1 MAKQSNDIIE
11 QLESWYQ
18 TPAGS
23 FLYEQEQRITW
34 QLLEPL
40 WGHRL
45 LQLGGSGDQVLAQ
58 HRLNLQRIHAAPV
71 PSVAGDVCSEL
82 DCVPFPS
89 ESIDILIVFHA
100 IEFAGNPH
108 QLLREADRVLAPRG
122 ELIMLGFN
130 PWSLFGLLTLL
141 SRYSR
146 RRLWGRVRP
155 LSKHRLRDWLRLLG
169 MSVKSVQ
176 HSFCVPPW
184 GEGRLQRALHR
195 AAGYATR
202 KNWPFGGVYILH
214 ARKNVTALT
223 PDRVRWNQRVGDR
236 LIGLA
241 TPQPVPSPRAG
252 NAGKCVKS
260 VEAFTDGACRGNPG
274 PGGWGVLLRYQERER
289 SLHGGAAE
297 TTNNRM
303 ELTAAIE
310 ALKALK
316 QPCKV
321 TLTTDSEYL
330 RKGITEW
337 IHRWMAKGWKTSAK
351 KPVKNVDLWQ
361 ALEQERARHQVDW
374 RWVKGHSGHR
384 ENELADQLANRGI
397 DEL

>member
-1 MAKQSNDIIE
+1 M
-11 QLESWYQ
+11 
-18 TPAGS
+18 
-23 FLYEQEQRITW
+23 
-34 QLLEPL
+34 
-40 WGHRL
+40 
-45 LQLGGSGDQVLAQ
+45 
-58 HRLNLQRIHAAPV
+58 
-71 PSVAGDVCSEL
+71 
-82 DCVPFPS
+82 
-89 ESIDILIVFHA
+89 
-100 IEFAGNPH
+100 
-108 QLLREADRVLAPRG
+108 
-122 ELIMLGFN
+122 
-130 PWSLFGLLTLL
+130 
-141 SRYSR
+141 
-146 RRLWGRVRP
+146 
-155 LSKHRLRDWLRLLG
+155 
-169 MSVKSVQ
+169 
-176 HSFCVPPW
+176 
-184 GEGRLQRALHR
+184 
-195 AAGYATR
+195 
-202 KNWPFGGVYILH
+202 
-214 ARKNVTALT
+214 
-223 PDRVRWNQRVGDR
+223 
-236 LIGLA
+236 
-241 TPQPVPSPRAG
+241 
-252 NAGKCVKS
+252 KS